1 MKHDSIIFDMDGTLW
16 DPTELYLEAWNGGLK
31 NCGIDRTLTAE
42 DLKPMMGVNGKSVL
56 ETFLPDFDDDSRQR
70 VADAVNERRRELI
83 ASGGGIMYPGVQ
95 EGIRQLAAKYKLFI
109 VSNCPKG
116 IITLF
121 MKRAGI
127 TEYIVDEMAYGLNL
141 KPKHHNI
148 KLLINKYNLQSPVYV
163 GDTDIDRVESEK
175 AGIPFV
181 FVSYG
186 FATAERFDFSF
197 STFDSLVKHFS

>member
-127 TEYIVDEMAYGLNL
+127 TEYIVDEMAYGFNL

-148 KLLINKYNLQSPVYV
+148 KLLINKHNLQSPVYV